1 MGAEQR
7 RAALRVMTP
16 CEFSVIFVDLHER
29 PYLGETHFRLDIS
42 GDLRW
47 FEMEKIWGTS
57 VQQPCSPM
65 VHSNVVN
72 IRVGGGRIRRLGRR
86 RGTYDQL
93 QSRATERRGTPHP
106 FGGHA
111 EDVRDGPAARR
122 V

>member
-47 FEMEKIWGTS
+47 FEMEKNLGNLRAAAMQPDDFQAAGRQTCVQLWRVVLHTS
-57 VQQPCSPM
+57 AAHRETSRLWPRSPSALLLCGSL
-65 VHSNVVN
+65 VAASLAV
-72 IRVGGGRIRRLGRR
+72 RV
-86 RGTYDQL
+86 
-93 QSRATERRGTPHP
+93 
-106 FGGHA
+106 F
-111 EDVRDGPAARR
+111 
-122 V
+122 